1 MHNAS
6 GHPLSFYHF
15 GGDEVPPDAWK
26 GSPQCQQLMEEM
38 GFENNA
44 DIKRYFFE
52 TVVNASIGMHTLA
65 LKSLLYKLPNTTPQR
80 MQKWEEHFCATHLS
94 NLTN

>member
-15 GGDEVPPDAWK
+15 GGDEVPADAWK
-26 GSPQCQQLMEEM
+26 GSPRCQQLMEEM
-38 GFENNA
+38 GFDNNA

-52 TVVNASIGMHTLA
+52 TVVNASIGMHMPAFTRQRIQNYKATLFVHGIG
-65 LKSLLYKLPNTTPQR
+65 LI
-80 MQKWEEHFCATHLS
+80 
-94 NLTN
+94 